1 MKIKTLLIVGLLF
14 SVANIFAQIPTGY
27 YDGTA
32 GLSGSALKT
41 KLSSIISSGHQTKS
55 YDALDDEYP
64 NSDKDSYYE
73 KDGTVLDIYSEN
85 PTETDPYVYQFGV
98 KKCGNYKIEG
108 DCYNKEHIF
117 PQGYFNKASPMVSD
131 IHHIVPTDG
140 KVNGMRSNFP
150 FGNVGS
156 SVSYTSKNGSKLG
169 TSNSVNYSGKVF
181 EPINEFKGDVARMIF
196 YFATRYEAKLKDFD
210 ANDILTNTSFPGI
223 QSWELEVLKQWHTQ
237 DPVSQREIDRNNAA
251 YTYQGNRNP
260 YIDHP
265 VYVSAVWGGST
276 PVTDTESPS
285 TPTNLTVTNT
295 TASSISLTWNAS
307 TDNVGVS
314 AYEIYLDGVFQIA
327 VSGTTGTING
337 LAPSTTYNFYIIARD
352 AAGNLSSAS
361 NTASGTT
368 LAGSGGTPISCG
380 TENFEN
386 IPTNTSGGDQNYLAR
401 TWTSNGITW
410 NASAA
415 RTDQTINNKAIT
427 VENGALSSSTIS
439 GGISSLTVKTQMKF
453 TGNPGKFNL
462 YINGDMVGQIPYSS
476 TVTTTTIPN
485 INIAGNITIN
495 ITDNSAVGTGTR
507 GRVAFDDLSWTCYSP
522 LSTNEVEKVRWN
534 IYPNPVKNNILF
546 VNGKDIQKIKR
557 IEIYNISGALVQVV
571 ENPFS
576 KGNNI
581 QLRNLNKGV
590 YILKAENTT
599 QKFIVE

>member
-251 YTYQGNRNP
+251 YTYQRNRNP
-260 YIDHP
+260 FIDHP
-265 VYVSAVWGGST
+265 EYVDLIWGTTT
-276 PVTDTESPS
+276 PDTEAPS
-285 TPTNLTVTNT
+285 TPTNLIVTGST
-295 TASSISLTWNAS
+295 SSTISLSWTAS
-307 TDNVGVS
+307 TDNIMV
-314 AYEIYLDGVFQIA
+314 ATYDIYLDGTLKTSSSSNSITV
-327 VSGTTGTING
+327 TGLN
-337 LAPSTTYNFYIIARD
+337 PSTTYSFYVKAKD
-352 AAGNLSSAS
+352 AAGNTSSQS
-361 NTASGTT
+361 NTTTGTT
-368 LAGSGGTPISCG
+368 TENTGGNDGGSTTSCG
-380 TENFEN
+380 TEDFEGVSGAV
-386 IPTNTSGGDQNYLAR
+386 NTYKTV
-401 TWTSNGITW
+401 TWTNNGITW
-410 NASAA
+410 TATDS
-415 RTDQTINNKAIT
+415 RSDQTINNKAIT
-427 VENGALSSSTIS
+427 VRNGTLSSSTIS
-439 GGISSLTVKTQMKF
+439 GGISSLTIKTQLKF
-453 TGNPGKFNL
+453 SGTSGSFKLF
-462 YINGDMVGQIPYSS
+462 INGVEKGTIPYNN
-476 TVTTTTIPN
+476 TITNTTISN
-485 INIAGNITIN
+485 INISGNITISIQSN
-495 ITDNSAVGTGTR
+495 STTDN
-507 GRVAFDDLSWTCYSP
+507 RVAFDDLSWNCYNGLGTDETTVNKFS
-522 LSTNEVEKVRWN
+522 
-534 IYPNPVKNNILF
+534 IYPNPVKNNTLY
-546 VNGKDIQKIKR
+546 VTGKNIEKIKR
-557 IEIYNISGALVQVV
+557 VEIYNVNGILVQVIEKPFNNKNYITLKNPTKGMYLLKFDNNSFKFLV
-571 ENPFS
+571 E
-576 KGNNI
+576 
-581 QLRNLNKGV
+581 
-590 YILKAENTT
+590 
-599 QKFIVE
+599 

>member
-251 YTYQGNRNP
+251 YTYQRNRNP
-260 YIDHP
+260 FIDHP
-265 VYVSAVWGGST
+265 EYVDLIWGTTT
-276 PVTDTESPS
+276 PDTEAPS
-285 TPTNLTVTNT
+285 TPTNLIVTGST
-295 TASSISLTWNAS
+295 SSTISLSWTAS
-307 TDNVGVS
+307 TDNIMV
-314 AYEIYLDGVFQIA
+314 ATYDIYLDGTLKTSSSSNSITV
-327 VSGTTGTING
+327 TGLN
-337 LAPSTTYNFYIIARD
+337 PSTTYSFYVKAKD
-352 AAGNLSSAS
+352 AAGNTSSQS
-361 NTASGTT
+361 NTTTGTT
-368 LAGSGGTPISCG
+368 TENTGGNDGGSTTSCG
-380 TENFEN
+380 TEDFEEASGAV
-386 IPTNTSGGDQNYLAR
+386 NTYKTV
-401 TWTSNGITW
+401 TWSNNGITW
-410 NASAA
+410 TATDS
-415 RTDQTINNKAIT
+415 RSDQTINNKAIT
-427 VENGALSSSTIS
+427 VRNGTLSSSTIS
-439 GGISSLTVKTQMKF
+439 GGISSLTIKTQLKF
-453 TGNPGKFNL
+453 SGTNGSFKLF
-462 YINGDMVGQIPYSS
+462 INGIEKGTIPYSD
-476 TVTTTTIPN
+476 TVTTTTISN
-485 INIAGNITIN
+485 INVSGNVTISIQN
-495 ITDNSAVGTGTR
+495 NSTTSN
-507 GRVAFDDLSWTCYSP
+507 RVAFDDLSWTCYNGLGTDETTVNKFS
-522 LSTNEVEKVRWN
+522 
-534 IYPNPVKNNILF
+534 IYPNPVKNNTLY
-546 VNGKDIQKIKR
+546 VTGKNIEKIKR
-557 IEIYNISGALVQVV
+557 VEIYNVNGILVQVIEKPFNNKNYITLKNPTKGMYLLKFDNNSFKFLV
-571 ENPFS
+571 E
-576 KGNNI
+576 
-581 QLRNLNKGV
+581 
-590 YILKAENTT
+590 
-599 QKFIVE
+599 

>member
-260 YIDHP
+260 FIDHP
-265 VYVSAVWGGST
+265 EYVALIWGTTT
-276 PVTDTESPS
+276 PDTEAPS
-285 TPTNLTVTNT
+285 TPTNLIVTGST
-295 TASSISLTWNAS
+295 SSTISLSWTAS
-307 TDNVGVS
+307 TDNIMV
-314 AYEIYLDGVFQIA
+314 ATYDIYLDGTLKTSSSSNSITV
-327 VSGTTGTING
+327 TGLN
-337 LAPSTTYNFYIIARD
+337 PSTTYSFYVKAKD
-352 AAGNLSSAS
+352 AAGNTSSQS
-361 NTASGTT
+361 NTTTGTT
-368 LAGSGGTPISCG
+368 TENTGGNDGGSTTSCG
-380 TENFEN
+380 TEDFEGVSGAV
-386 IPTNTSGGDQNYLAR
+386 NTYKTV
-401 TWTSNGITW
+401 TWTNNGITW
-410 NASAA
+410 TATDS
-415 RTDQTINNKAIT
+415 RSDQTINNKAIT
-427 VENGALSSSTIS
+427 VRNGTLSSSSIS
-439 GGISSLTVKTQMKF
+439 GGISSLTIKTQLKF
-453 TGNPGKFNL
+453 SGTNGSFKLF
-462 YINGDMVGQIPYSS
+462 INGVEKGTIPYSD
-476 TVTTTTIPN
+476 TVTTTSISN
-485 INIAGNITIN
+485 INVSGNVTISIQN
-495 ITDNSAVGTGTR
+495 NSTTSN
-507 GRVAFDDLSWTCYSP
+507 RVAFDDLSWTCYNGLGTDETTVNKFS
-522 LSTNEVEKVRWN
+522 
-534 IYPNPVKNNILF
+534 IYPNPVKNNTLY
-546 VNGKDIQKIKR
+546 VTGKNIEKIKR
-557 IEIYNISGALVQVV
+557 VEIYNVNGILVQVA
-571 ENPFS
+571 EKPF
-576 KGNNI
+576 
-581 QLRNLNKGV
+581 LNKNYLV
-590 YILKAENTT
+590 LKNLPKGIYFAKFDDNA
-599 QKFIVE
+599 QKFLVE

>member
-27 YDGTA
+27 YDGTV
-32 GLSGSALKT
+32 GLTGAALKT

-251 YTYQGNRNP
+251 YTYQRNRNP
-260 YIDHP
+260 FIDHP
-265 VYVSAVWGGST
+265 EYVDLIWGTTT
-276 PVTDTESPS
+276 PDTEAPS
-285 TPTNLTVTNT
+285 TPTNLIVTGST
-295 TASSISLTWNAS
+295 SSTISLSWTAS
-307 TDNVGVS
+307 TDNIMV
-314 AYEIYLDGVFQIA
+314 ATYDIYLDGTLKTSSSSNSITV
-327 VSGTTGTING
+327 TGLN
-337 LAPSTTYNFYIIARD
+337 PSTTYSFYVKAKD
-352 AAGNLSSAS
+352 AAGNTSSQS
-361 NTASGTT
+361 NTTTGTT
-368 LAGSGGTPISCG
+368 TENTGGNDGGSTTSCG
-380 TENFEN
+380 TEDFEGVSGAV
-386 IPTNTSGGDQNYLAR
+386 NTYKTV
-401 TWTSNGITW
+401 TWNNNGITW
-410 NASAA
+410 TATDS
-415 RTDQTINNKAIT
+415 RSDQTINNKAIT
-427 VENGALSSSTIS
+427 VRNGTLSSSTIS
-439 GGISSLTVKTQMKF
+439 GGISSLTIKTQLKF
-453 TGNPGKFNL
+453 SGTNGSFKLF
-462 YINGDMVGQIPYSS
+462 INGVEKGTIPYSD
-476 TVTTTTIPN
+476 TVTTTTISN
-485 INIAGNITIN
+485 INVSGNVTISIQN
-495 ITDNSAVGTGTR
+495 NSTTSN
-507 GRVAFDDLSWTCYSP
+507 RVAFDDLSWTCYNGLGTDETTVNKFS
-522 LSTNEVEKVRWN
+522 
-534 IYPNPVKNNILF
+534 IYPNPVKNNTLY
-546 VNGKDIQKIKR
+546 VTGKNIEKIKR
-557 IEIYNISGALVQVV
+557 VEIYNVNGILVQVIEKPFNNKNYITLKNPTKGMYLLKFDNNSFKFLV
-571 ENPFS
+571 E
-576 KGNNI
+576 
-581 QLRNLNKGV
+581 
-590 YILKAENTT
+590 
-599 QKFIVE
+599 

>member
-251 YTYQGNRNP
+251 YTYQRNRNP
-260 YIDHP
+260 FIDHP
-265 VYVSAVWGGST
+265 EYVDLIWGTTT
-276 PVTDTESPS
+276 PDTEAPS
-285 TPTNLTVTNT
+285 TPTNLIVTGST
-295 TASSISLTWNAS
+295 SSTISLSWTAS
-307 TDNVGVS
+307 TDNIMV
-314 AYEIYLDGVFQIA
+314 ATYDIYLDGTLKTSSSSNSITV
-327 VSGTTGTING
+327 TGLN
-337 LAPSTTYNFYIIARD
+337 PSTTYSFYVKAKD
-352 AAGNLSSAS
+352 AAGNTSSQS
-361 NTASGTT
+361 NTTTGTT
-368 LAGSGGTPISCG
+368 TENTGGNDGGSTTSCG
-380 TENFEN
+380 TEDFEGVSGAV
-386 IPTNTSGGDQNYLAR
+386 NTYKTV
-401 TWTSNGITW
+401 TWNNNGITW
-410 NASAA
+410 TATDS
-415 RTDQTINNKAIT
+415 RSDQTINNKAIT
-427 VENGALSSSTIS
+427 VRNGTLSSSTIS
-439 GGISSLTVKTQMKF
+439 GGISSLTIKTQLKF
-453 TGNPGKFNL
+453 SGTNGSFKLF
-462 YINGDMVGQIPYSS
+462 INGVEKGTIPYSD
-476 TVTTTTIPN
+476 TVTTTTISN
-485 INIAGNITIN
+485 INVSGNVTISIQN
-495 ITDNSAVGTGTR
+495 NSTTSN
-507 GRVAFDDLSWTCYSP
+507 RVAFDDLSWTCYNGLGTDETTVNKFS
-522 LSTNEVEKVRWN
+522 
-534 IYPNPVKNNILF
+534 IYPNPVKNNTLY
-546 VNGKDIQKIKR
+546 VTGKNIEKIKR
-557 IEIYNISGALVQVV
+557 VEIYNVNGILVQVA
-571 ENPFS
+571 EKPF
-576 KGNNI
+576 
-581 QLRNLNKGV
+581 LNKNYLV
-590 YILKAENTT
+590 LKNLPKGIYFAKFDDNS
-599 QKFIVE
+599 QKFLVE

>member
-1 MKIKTLLIVGLLF
+1 MKKLLLF
-14 SVANIFAQIPTGY
+14 GLVIFSSYILAQIPTGY
-27 YDGTA
+27 YDGAA
-32 GLSGSALKT
+32 GLTGAALKT
-41 KLSSIISSGHQTKS
+41 KLSEIITNGHNAKS
-55 YDALDDEYP
+55 YDNLFTGYPSTDTDKYYENDGSVLDMYTEKP
-64 NSDKDSYYE
+64 SSADSY
-73 KDGTVLDIYSEN
+73 N
-85 PTETDPYVYQFGV
+85 FQHGV
-98 KKCGNYKIEG
+98 KKCGNYSSEG
-108 DCYNKEHIF
+108 DCYNREHII
-117 PQGYFNKASPMVSD
+117 PQSFFSEQLPMRGD
-131 IHHIVPTDG
+131 IHFVTPTDG
-140 KVNGMRSNFP
+140 KVNGMRSNYP
-150 FGNVGS
+150 FGVITSPTYKS
-156 SVSYTSKNGSKLG
+156 SNDSKLG
-169 TSNSVNYSGKVF
+169 PNSTTGYSGTVF
-181 EPINEFKGDVARMIF
+181 EPINEFKGDIARMVL
-196 YFATRYEAKLKDFD
+196 YFITRYESKLSGFSTGNMLGGS
-210 ANDILTNTSFPGI
+210 AFPGL
-223 QSWELEVLKQWHTQ
+223 QSWELQVLLAWNNA

-265 VYVSAVWGGST
+265 EYVSAVWGGST
-276 PVTDTESPS
+276 PITDTEAPT
-285 TPTNLTVTNT
+285 TPTNLTVTNA
-295 TASSISLTWNAS
+295 TASSISLSWNAS
-307 TDNVGVS
+307 TDNIGVS

-439 GGISSLTVKTQMKF
+439 GGISSLTVTTQMKF

-599 QKFIVE
+599 QKFILE

>member
-251 YTYQGNRNP
+251 YTYQRNRNP
-260 YIDHP
+260 FIDHP
-265 VYVSAVWGGST
+265 EYVALIWGTTT
-276 PVTDTESPS
+276 PDTEAPS
-285 TPTNLTVTNT
+285 TPTNLIVTGST
-295 TASSISLTWNAS
+295 SSTISLSWTAS
-307 TDNVGVS
+307 TDNIMV
-314 AYEIYLDGVFQIA
+314 ATYDIYLDGTLKTSSSSNSITV
-327 VSGTTGTING
+327 TGLN
-337 LAPSTTYNFYIIARD
+337 PSTTYSFYVKAKD
-352 AAGNLSSAS
+352 AAGNTSSQS
-361 NTASGTT
+361 NTTTGTT
-368 LAGSGGTPISCG
+368 TENTGGNDGGSTTSCG
-380 TENFEN
+380 TEDFEGVSGAV
-386 IPTNTSGGDQNYLAR
+386 NTYKTV
-401 TWTSNGITW
+401 TWTNNGITW
-410 NASAA
+410 TATDS
-415 RTDQTINNKAIT
+415 RSDQTINNKAIT
-427 VENGALSSSTIS
+427 VRNGTLSSSTIS
-439 GGISSLTVKTQMKF
+439 GGISSLTIKTQLKF
-453 TGNPGKFNL
+453 SGTNGSFKLF
-462 YINGDMVGQIPYSS
+462 INGVEKGTIPYSD
-476 TVTTTTIPN
+476 TVTTTTISN
-485 INIAGNITIN
+485 INVSGNVTISIQN
-495 ITDNSAVGTGTR
+495 NSTTSN
-507 GRVAFDDLSWTCYSP
+507 RVAFDDLSWTCYNGLGTDETTVNKFS
-522 LSTNEVEKVRWN
+522 
-534 IYPNPVKNNILF
+534 IYPNPVKNNTLY
-546 VNGKDIQKIKR
+546 VTGKNIEKIKR
-557 IEIYNISGALVQVV
+557 VEIYNVNGILVQVIEKPFNNKNYITLKNPTKGMYLLKFDNNSFKFLV
-571 ENPFS
+571 E
-576 KGNNI
+576 
-581 QLRNLNKGV
+581 
-590 YILKAENTT
+590 
-599 QKFIVE
+599 

>member
-251 YTYQGNRNP
+251 YTYQRNRNP
-260 YIDHP
+260 FIDHP
-265 VYVSAVWGGST
+265 EYVDLIWGTTT
-276 PVTDTESPS
+276 PDTEAPS
-285 TPTNLTVTNT
+285 TPTNLIVTGST
-295 TASSISLTWNAS
+295 SSTISLSWTAS
-307 TDNVGVS
+307 TDNIMV
-314 AYEIYLDGVFQIA
+314 ATYDIYLDGTLKTSSSSNSITV
-327 VSGTTGTING
+327 TGLN
-337 LAPSTTYNFYIIARD
+337 PSTTYSFYVKAKD
-352 AAGNLSSAS
+352 AAGNTSSQS
-361 NTASGTT
+361 NTTTGTT
-368 LAGSGGTPISCG
+368 TENTGGNDGGSTTSCG
-380 TENFEN
+380 TEDFEGVSGAV
-386 IPTNTSGGDQNYLAR
+386 NTYKTV
-401 TWTSNGITW
+401 TWTNNGITW
-410 NASAA
+410 TATDS
-415 RTDQTINNKAIT
+415 RSDQTINNKAIT
-427 VENGALSSSTIS
+427 VRNGTLSSSTIS
-439 GGISSLTVKTQMKF
+439 GGISSLTIKTQLKF
-453 TGNPGKFNL
+453 SGTNGSFKLF
-462 YINGDMVGQIPYSS
+462 INGVEKGTIPYNN
-476 TVTTTTIPN
+476 TITNTTISN
-485 INIAGNITIN
+485 INISGNITISIQSN
-495 ITDNSAVGTGTR
+495 NTTDN
-507 GRVAFDDLSWTCYSP
+507 RVAFDDLSWNCYNGLGTDETTVNKFS
-522 LSTNEVEKVRWN
+522 
-534 IYPNPVKNNILF
+534 IYPNPVKNNTLY
-546 VNGKDIQKIKR
+546 VTGKNIEKIKR
-557 IEIYNISGALVQVV
+557 VEIYNVNGILVQVA
-571 ENPFS
+571 EKPF
-576 KGNNI
+576 
-581 QLRNLNKGV
+581 LNKNYLV
-590 YILKAENTT
+590 LKNLPKGIYFAKFDDNS
-599 QKFIVE
+599 QKFLVE

>member
-27 YDGTA
+27 YDGTV
-32 GLSGSALKT
+32 GLTGAALKT

-251 YTYQGNRNP
+251 YTYQRNRNP
-260 YIDHP
+260 FIDHP
-265 VYVSAVWGGST
+265 EYVDLIWGTTT
-276 PVTDTESPS
+276 PDTEAPS
-285 TPTNLTVTNT
+285 TPTNLIVTGST
-295 TASSISLTWNAS
+295 SSTISLSWTAS
-307 TDNVGVS
+307 TDNIMV
-314 AYEIYLDGVFQIA
+314 ATYDIYLDGTLKTSSSSNSITV
-327 VSGTTGTING
+327 TGLN
-337 LAPSTTYNFYIIARD
+337 PSTTYSFYVKAKD
-352 AAGNLSSAS
+352 AAGNTSSQS
-361 NTASGTT
+361 NTTTGTT
-368 LAGSGGTPISCG
+368 TENTGGNDGGSTTSCG
-380 TENFEN
+380 TEDFEGVSGAV
-386 IPTNTSGGDQNYLAR
+386 NTYKTV
-401 TWTSNGITW
+401 TWTNNGITW
-410 NASAA
+410 TATDS
-415 RTDQTINNKAIT
+415 RSDQTINNKAIT
-427 VENGALSSSTIS
+427 VRNGTLSSSTIS
-439 GGISSLTVKTQMKF
+439 GGISSLTIKTQLKF
-453 TGNPGKFNL
+453 SGTNGSFKLF
-462 YINGDMVGQIPYSS
+462 INGVEKGTIPYSD
-476 TVTTTTIPN
+476 TVTTTTISN
-485 INIAGNITIN
+485 INVSGNVTISIQSN
-495 ITDNSAVGTGTR
+495 STTDN
-507 GRVAFDDLSWTCYSP
+507 RVAFDDLSWNCYNGLGTDETTVNKFS
-522 LSTNEVEKVRWN
+522 
-534 IYPNPVKNNILF
+534 IYPNPVKNNTLY
-546 VNGKDIQKIKR
+546 VTGKNIEKIKR
-557 IEIYNISGALVQVV
+557 LEIYNMNGILVQVIEKPFNNKNYITFKNPTKGMYLLKFDNNSFKFVV
-571 ENPFS
+571 E
-576 KGNNI
+576 
-581 QLRNLNKGV
+581 
-590 YILKAENTT
+590 
-599 QKFIVE
+599 

>member
-251 YTYQGNRNP
+251 YTYQRNRNP
-260 YIDHP
+260 FIDHP
-265 VYVSAVWGGST
+265 EYVDLIWGTTT
-276 PVTDTESPS
+276 PDTEAPS
-285 TPTNLTVTNT
+285 TPTNLIVTGST
-295 TASSISLTWNAS
+295 SSTISLSWTAS
-307 TDNVGVS
+307 TDNIMV
-314 AYEIYLDGVFQIA
+314 ATYDIYLDGTLKTSSSSNSITV
-327 VSGTTGTING
+327 TGLN
-337 LAPSTTYNFYIIARD
+337 PSTTYSFYVKAKD
-352 AAGNLSSAS
+352 AAGNTSSQS
-361 NTASGTT
+361 NTTTGTT
-368 LAGSGGTPISCG
+368 TENTGGNDGGSTTSCG
-380 TENFEN
+380 TEDFEEASGAV
-386 IPTNTSGGDQNYLAR
+386 NTYKTV
-401 TWTSNGITW
+401 TWSNNGITW
-410 NASAA
+410 TATDS
-415 RTDQTINNKAIT
+415 RSDQTINNKAIT
-427 VENGALSSSTIS
+427 VRNGTLSSSTIS
-439 GGISSLTVKTQMKF
+439 GGISSLTIKTQLKF
-453 TGNPGKFNL
+453 SGTNGSFKLF
-462 YINGDMVGQIPYSS
+462 INGVEKGTIPYSD
-476 TVTTTTIPN
+476 TVTTTTISN
-485 INIAGNITIN
+485 INVSGNVTISIQN
-495 ITDNSAVGTGTR
+495 NSTTSN
-507 GRVAFDDLSWTCYSP
+507 RVAFDDLSWTCYNGLGTDETTVNKFS
-522 LSTNEVEKVRWN
+522 
-534 IYPNPVKNNILF
+534 IYPNPVKNNTLY
-546 VNGKDIQKIKR
+546 VTGKNIEKIKR
-557 IEIYNISGALVQVV
+557 LEIYNMNGILVQVIEKPFNNKNYITLKNPTKGMYLLKFDNNSFKFLV
-571 ENPFS
+571 E
-576 KGNNI
+576 
-581 QLRNLNKGV
+581 
-590 YILKAENTT
+590 
-599 QKFIVE
+599 

>member
-1 MKIKTLLIVGLLF
+1 MKIKTFLIVGLLF

-223 QSWELEVLKQWHTQ
+223 QSWELEVLKQWHTN

-260 YIDHP
+260 FIDQP
-265 VYVSAVWGGST
+265 EYVALIWGTTT
-276 PVTDTESPS
+276 PDTEAPS
-285 TPTNLTVTNT
+285 TPTNLIVTGST
-295 TASSISLTWNAS
+295 SSTISLSWTAS
-307 TDNVGVS
+307 TDNIMV
-314 AYEIYLDGVFQIA
+314 ATYDIYLDGTLKTSSSSNSITV
-327 VSGTTGTING
+327 TGLN
-337 LAPSTTYNFYIIARD
+337 PSTTYSFYVKAKD
-352 AAGNLSSAS
+352 AAGNTSSQS
-361 NTASGTT
+361 NTTTGTT
-368 LAGSGGTPISCG
+368 TENTGGNDGGSTTSCG
-380 TENFEN
+380 TEDFEGVSGAV
-386 IPTNTSGGDQNYLAR
+386 NTYKTV
-401 TWTSNGITW
+401 TWTNNGITW
-410 NASAA
+410 TAVDS
-415 RTDQTINNKAIT
+415 RTDQTINGKAIT
-427 VENGALSSSTIS
+427 IEDGSLSSSTIS
-439 GGISSLTVKTQMKF
+439 GGISSLTVTTQMKF
-453 TGNPGKFNL
+453 TGNPGTFNL
-462 YINGDMVGQIPYSS
+462 YINGDMIGTIPYSS

-485 INIAGNITIN
+485 INIAGNTTIS
-495 ITDNSAVGTGTR
+495 ITDNSATGSGSR
-507 GRVAFDDLSWTCYSP
+507 GRVAFDDLSWTCY
-522 LSTNEVEKVRWN
+522 TNLATAENNIQAFN
-534 IYPNPVKNNILF
+534 IYPNPVKNNTLY
-546 VNGKDIQKIKR
+546 VTGKNIEKIKR
-557 IEIYNISGALVQVV
+557 VEIYNVNGILVQVIEKPFNNKNYITLKNPTKGMYLLKFDNNSFKFLV
-571 ENPFS
+571 E
-576 KGNNI
+576 
-581 QLRNLNKGV
+581 
-590 YILKAENTT
+590 
-599 QKFIVE
+599 

>member
-251 YTYQGNRNP
+251 YKYQGNRNP
-260 YIDHP
+260 FIDHP
-265 VYVSAVWGGST
+265 EYVALIWGTTT
-276 PVTDTESPS
+276 PDTEAPS
-285 TPTNLTVTNT
+285 TPTNLIVTGST
-295 TASSISLTWNAS
+295 SSTISLSWTAS
-307 TDNVGVS
+307 TDNIMV
-314 AYEIYLDGVFQIA
+314 ATYDIYLDGTLKTSSSSNSITV
-327 VSGTTGTING
+327 TGLN
-337 LAPSTTYNFYIIARD
+337 PSTTYSFYVKAKD
-352 AAGNLSSAS
+352 AAGNTSSQS
-361 NTASGTT
+361 NTTTGTT
-368 LAGSGGTPISCG
+368 TENTGGNDGGSTTSCG
-380 TENFEN
+380 TEDFEGVSGAV
-386 IPTNTSGGDQNYLAR
+386 NTYKTV
-401 TWTSNGITW
+401 TWTNNGITW
-410 NASAA
+410 TATDS
-415 RTDQTINNKAIT
+415 RSDQTINNKAIT
-427 VENGALSSSTIS
+427 VRNGTLSSSTIS
-439 GGISSLTVKTQMKF
+439 GGISSLTIKTQLKF
-453 TGNPGKFNL
+453 SGTNGSFKLF
-462 YINGDMVGQIPYSS
+462 INGIEKGTIPYSD
-476 TVTTTTIPN
+476 TVTTTTISN
-485 INIAGNITIN
+485 INVSGNVTISIQN
-495 ITDNSAVGTGTR
+495 NSTTSN
-507 GRVAFDDLSWTCYSP
+507 RVAFDDLSWTCYNGLGTDETTVNKFS
-522 LSTNEVEKVRWN
+522 
-534 IYPNPVKNNILF
+534 IYPNPVKNNTLY
-546 VNGKDIQKIKR
+546 VTGKNIEKIKR
-557 IEIYNISGALVQVV
+557 LEI
-571 ENPFS
+571 
-576 KGNNI
+576 
-581 QLRNLNKGV
+581 
-590 YILKAENTT
+590 
-599 QKFIVE
+599 

>member
-260 YIDHP
+260 FIDHP
-265 VYVSAVWGGST
+265 EYVDLIWGTTT
-276 PVTDTESPS
+276 PDTEAPS
-285 TPTNLTVTNT
+285 TPTNLTVTGST
-295 TASSISLTWNAS
+295 SSSISLSWTAS
-307 TDNVGVS
+307 TDNIIVAAYDIYVDGTLKTSSTSNS
-314 AYEIYLDGVFQIA
+314 ATV
-327 VSGTTGTING
+327 TGLN
-337 LAPSTTYNFYIIARD
+337 PSTTYTFYIKAKD
-352 AAGNLSSAS
+352 AAGNTSSQS
-361 NTASGTT
+361 NTVTGTT
-368 LAGSGGTPISCG
+368 TENTGGNDGGSTTSCG
-380 TENFEN
+380 TEDFEGVSGAV
-386 IPTNTSGGDQNYLAR
+386 NTYKTV
-401 TWTSNGITW
+401 TWTNNGITW
-410 NASAA
+410 TATDS
-415 RTDQTINNKAIT
+415 RSDQTINNKAIT
-427 VENGALSSSTIS
+427 VRNGKLSSSPIS
-439 GGISSLTVKTQMKF
+439 GGISSLTIKTQLKF
-453 TGNPGKFNL
+453 SGTNGSFKLF
-462 YINGDMVGQIPYSS
+462 INGVEKGTIPYSD
-476 TVTTTTIPN
+476 TVTTTTISN
-485 INIAGNITIN
+485 INVSGNVTISIQSN
-495 ITDNSAVGTGTR
+495 STTDN
-507 GRVAFDDLSWTCYSP
+507 RVAFDDLSWNCYNGLGTDETTVNKFS
-522 LSTNEVEKVRWN
+522 
-534 IYPNPVKNNILF
+534 IYPNPVKNNTLY
-546 VNGKDIQKIKR
+546 VTGKNIEKIKR
-557 IEIYNISGALVQVV
+557 LEIYNMNGILVQVIEKPFNNKNYITLKNPTKGMYLLKFDNNSFKFLV
-571 ENPFS
+571 E
-576 KGNNI
+576 
-581 QLRNLNKGV
+581 
-590 YILKAENTT
+590 
-599 QKFIVE
+599 

>member
-251 YTYQGNRNP
+251 YTYQRNRNP
-260 YIDHP
+260 FIDHP
-265 VYVSAVWGGST
+265 EYVDLIWGTTT
-276 PVTDTESPS
+276 PDTEAPS
-285 TPTNLTVTNT
+285 TPTNLIVTGST
-295 TASSISLTWNAS
+295 SSTISLSWTAS
-307 TDNVGVS
+307 TDNIMV
-314 AYEIYLDGVFQIA
+314 ATYDIYLDGTLKTSSSSNSITV
-327 VSGTTGTING
+327 TGLN
-337 LAPSTTYNFYIIARD
+337 PSTTYSFYVKAKD
-352 AAGNLSSAS
+352 AAGNTSNQS
-361 NTASGTT
+361 NTTTGTT
-368 LAGSGGTPISCG
+368 TENTGGGGSTGTTCG
-380 TENFEN
+380 TETFET
-386 IPTNTSGGDQNYLAR
+386 IPASSSSYSTR
-401 TWTSNGITW
+401 TWTSNSITW
-410 NASAA
+410 TATDA
-415 RTDQTINNKAIT
+415 RTDQNLNNRAILIQ
-427 VENGALSSSTIS
+427 NGSLTSSTIS
-439 GGISSLTVKTQMKF
+439 GGIGSLTVSTKQYYS
-453 TGNPGKFNL
+453 GSAGSFNL
-462 YINGDMVGQIPYSS
+462 LINGTVVGTIPYTSS
-476 TVTTTTIPN
+476 TTSSGGTITTTTISN
-485 INIAGNITIN
+485 INLTGNNVIKLTN
-495 ITDNSAVGTGTR
+495 NSTST
-507 GRVAFDDLSWTCYSP
+507 RVAIDDLSWTCYSG
-522 LSTNEVEKVRWN
+522 LSTTENNKVSLN
-534 IYPNPVKNNILF
+534 IYPNPVKNNTLF
-546 VNGKDIQKIKR
+546 VNGKNIEKIKR
-557 IEIYNISGALVQVV
+557 VEIYNVNGILVQVIEKPFNNKNYITLKNPTKGMYLLKFDNNSFKFLV
-571 ENPFS
+571 E
-576 KGNNI
+576 
-581 QLRNLNKGV
+581 
-590 YILKAENTT
+590 
-599 QKFIVE
+599 

>member
-260 YIDHP
+260 FIDHQE
-265 VYVSAVWGGST
+265 YVAQIWGTTT
-276 PVTDTESPS
+276 PDTENPS
-285 TPTNLTVTNT
+285 TPTNLIVTGST
-295 TASSISLTWNAS
+295 SSTISLSWTAS
-307 TDNVGVS
+307 TDNIMV
-314 AYEIYLDGVFQIA
+314 ATYDIYLDGTLKTSSATNSATV
-327 VSGTTGTING
+327 TGLN
-337 LAPSTTYNFYIIARD
+337 PSTTYTFYIKAKD
-352 AAGNLSSAS
+352 AAGNISSQS
-361 NTASGTT
+361 NTVTGTT
-368 LAGSGGTPISCG
+368 TENTGGGGNNNNTTCG
-380 TENFEN
+380 TENFEG
-386 IPTNTSGGDQNYLAR
+386 ISGTPNTYETIN
-401 TWTSNGITW
+401 WTSTGITW
-410 NASAA
+410 TATDS
-415 RTDQTINNKAIT
+415 RSDQTINNKAIT
-427 VENGALSSSTIS
+427 VRNGKLSSSPIS
-439 GGISSLTVKTQMKF
+439 GGIGNLTVTTQLKF
-453 TGNPGKFNL
+453 SGTNGSFKLF
-462 YINGDMVGQIPYSS
+462 INGVEKGTIPYSD
-476 TVTTTTIPN
+476 TVTTTTISN
-485 INIAGNITIN
+485 INVSGNVTISIQN
-495 ITDNSAVGTGTR
+495 NSTTSN
-507 GRVAFDDLSWTCYSP
+507 RVAFDDLSWTCYNGLGTDETTVNKFS
-522 LSTNEVEKVRWN
+522 
-534 IYPNPVKNNILF
+534 IYPNPVKNNTLF
-546 VNGKDIQKIKR
+546 VNGKNIEKINR
-557 IEIYNISGALVQVV
+557 LEIYNMNGILVQVI
-571 ENPFS
+571 EKPF
-576 KGNNI
+576 NNK
-581 QLRNLNKGV
+581 N
-590 YILKAENTT
+590 YITLKNTT
-599 QKFIVE
+599 KGMYLLKFDNNSFKFLVE

>member
-251 YTYQGNRNP
+251 YTYQRNRNP
-260 YIDHP
+260 FIDHP
-265 VYVSAVWGGST
+265 EYVDLIWGTTT
-276 PVTDTESPS
+276 PDTEAPS
-285 TPTNLTVTNT
+285 TPTNLIVTGST
-295 TASSISLTWNAS
+295 SSTISLSWTAS
-307 TDNVGVS
+307 TDNIGVS
-314 AYEIYLDGVFQIA
+314 GYDIYMN
-327 VSGTTGTING
+327 GTIKTTVTGNSATISG
-337 LAPSTTYNFYIIARD
+337 LTPSTTYNFYVIAKD
-352 AAGNLSSAS
+352 SSGNTSSAS
-361 NTASGTT
+361 NSVSGTT
-368 LAGSGGTPISCG
+368 IAGSGGEVTPTTCG

-386 IPTNTSGGDQNYLAR
+386 IPASSSSYSTR
-401 TWTSNGITW
+401 TWTSNSITW
-410 NASAA
+410 TATDA
-415 RTDQTINNKAIT
+415 RTDQNLNNRAILIQ
-427 VENGALSSSTIS
+427 NGSLTSSTIS
-439 GGISSLTVKTQMKF
+439 GGMGSLTVSTKQYYS
-453 TGNPGKFNL
+453 GSAGSFNL
-462 YINGDMVGQIPYSS
+462 LINGTVVGTIPYTSS
-476 TVTTTTIPN
+476 TTSSGGTITTTTISN
-485 INIAGNITIN
+485 INLTGNNVIKLTN
-495 ITDNSAVGTGTR
+495 NSTST
-507 GRVAFDDLSWTCYSP
+507 RVAIDDLSWTCYSG
-522 LSTNEVEKVRWN
+522 LSTTENNKVSLN
-534 IYPNPVKNNILF
+534 IYPNPVKNNTLY
-546 VNGKDIQKIKR
+546 VTGKNIEKIKR
-557 IEIYNISGALVQVV
+557 VEIYNVNGILVQVI
-571 ENPFS
+571 EKPFS
-576 KGNNI
+576 
-581 QLRNLNKGV
+581 NKNF
-590 YILKAENTT
+590 ISLKNTT
-599 QKFIVE
+599 KGMYLLKFDNNSYKFLVE

>member
-27 YDGTA
+27 YDGTV
-32 GLSGSALKT
+32 GLTGAALKT

-251 YTYQGNRNP
+251 YTYQRNRNP
-260 YIDHP
+260 FIDHP
-265 VYVSAVWGGST
+265 EYVDLIWGTTT
-276 PVTDTESPS
+276 PDTEAPS
-285 TPTNLTVTNT
+285 TPTNLIVTGST
-295 TASSISLTWNAS
+295 SSTISLSWTAS
-307 TDNVGVS
+307 TDNIMV
-314 AYEIYLDGVFQIA
+314 ATYDIYLDGTLKTSSATNSATV
-327 VSGTTGTING
+327 TGLN
-337 LAPSTTYNFYIIARD
+337 PSTTYTFYIKAKD
-352 AAGNLSSAS
+352 AAGNISSQS
-361 NTASGTT
+361 NTVTGTT
-368 LAGSGGTPISCG
+368 TENTGGNDGGSTTSCG
-380 TENFEN
+380 TEDFEEASGAV
-386 IPTNTSGGDQNYLAR
+386 NTYKTV
-401 TWTSNGITW
+401 TWTNNGITW
-410 NASAA
+410 TATDS
-415 RTDQTINNKAIT
+415 RSDQTINNKAIT
-427 VENGALSSSTIS
+427 VRNGTLSSSTIS
-439 GGISSLTVKTQMKF
+439 GGISSLTIKTQLKF
-453 TGNPGKFNL
+453 SGTNGSFKLF
-462 YINGDMVGQIPYSS
+462 INGVEKGTIPYSD
-476 TVTTTTIPN
+476 TVTTTTISN
-485 INIAGNITIN
+485 INVSGNVTISIQN
-495 ITDNSAVGTGTR
+495 NSTTSN
-507 GRVAFDDLSWTCYSP
+507 RVAFDDLSWTCYNGLGTDETTVNKFS
-522 LSTNEVEKVRWN
+522 
-534 IYPNPVKNNILF
+534 IYPNPVKNNTLY
-546 VNGKDIQKIKR
+546 VTGKNIEKIKR
-557 IEIYNISGALVQVV
+557 VEIYNVNGILVQVIEKPFNNKNYITLKNPTKGMYLLKFDNNSFKFLV
-571 ENPFS
+571 E
-576 KGNNI
+576 
-581 QLRNLNKGV
+581 
-590 YILKAENTT
+590 
-599 QKFIVE
+599 

>member
-260 YIDHP
+260 FIDHQE
-265 VYVSAVWGGST
+265 YVAQIWGTTT
-276 PVTDTESPS
+276 PDTENPS
-285 TPTNLTVTNT
+285 TPTNLIVTGST
-295 TASSISLTWNAS
+295 SSTISLSWTDS
-307 TDNVGVS
+307 TDNIMV
-314 AYEIYLDGVFQIA
+314 ATYDIYLDGTLKTSSSSNSITV
-327 VSGTTGTING
+327 TGLN
-337 LAPSTTYNFYIIARD
+337 PSTTYSFYVKAKD
-352 AAGNLSSAS
+352 AAGNTSSQS
-361 NTASGTT
+361 NTTTGTT
-368 LAGSGGTPISCG
+368 TENTGGNDGGSTTSCG
-380 TENFEN
+380 TEDFEGVSGAV
-386 IPTNTSGGDQNYLAR
+386 NTYKTV
-401 TWTSNGITW
+401 TWNNNGITW
-410 NASAA
+410 TATDS
-415 RTDQTINNKAIT
+415 RSDQTINNKAIT
-427 VENGALSSSTIS
+427 VRNGTLSSSTIS
-439 GGISSLTVKTQMKF
+439 GGISSLTIKTQLKF
-453 TGNPGKFNL
+453 SGTNGSFKLF
-462 YINGDMVGQIPYSS
+462 INGVEKGTIPYSD
-476 TVTTTTIPN
+476 TVTTTTISN
-485 INIAGNITIN
+485 INVSGNVTISIQN
-495 ITDNSAVGTGTR
+495 NSTTSN
-507 GRVAFDDLSWTCYSP
+507 RVAFDDLSWTCYNGLGTDETTVNKFS
-522 LSTNEVEKVRWN
+522 
-534 IYPNPVKNNILF
+534 IYPNPVKNNTLY
-546 VNGKDIQKIKR
+546 VTGKNIEKIKR
-557 IEIYNISGALVQVV
+557 VEIYNVNGILVQVI
-571 ENPFS
+571 EKPF
-576 KGNNI
+576 NNK
-581 QLRNLNKGV
+581 N
-590 YILKAENTT
+590 YITLKNTT
-599 QKFIVE
+599 KGMYLLKFDNNSFKFLVE

>member
-32 GLSGSALKT
+32 GLTGAALKT
-41 KLSSIISSGHQTKS
+41 KLSQIITSGHQTKS

-260 YIDHP
+260 FINHQE
-265 VYVSAVWGGST
+265 YVAQIWGTTT
-276 PVTDTESPS
+276 PDTEAPS
-285 TPTNLTVTNT
+285 TP
-295 TASSISLTWNAS
+295 
-307 TDNVGVS
+307 
-314 AYEIYLDGVFQIA
+314 Q
-327 VSGTTGTING
+327 
-337 LAPSTTYNFYIIARD
+337 
-352 AAGNLSSAS
+352 NLS
-361 NTASGTT
+361 
-368 LAGSGGTPISCG
+368 
-380 TENFEN
+380 
-386 IPTNTSGGDQNYLAR
+386 
-401 TWTSNGITW
+401 
-410 NASAA
+410 
-415 RTDQTINNKAIT
+415 
-427 VENGALSSSTIS
+427 
-439 GGISSLTVKTQMKF
+439 
-453 TGNPGKFNL
+453 
-462 YINGDMVGQIPYSS
+462 
-476 TVTTTTIPN
+476 
-485 INIAGNITIN
+485 
-495 ITDNSAVGTGTR
+495 
-507 GRVAFDDLSWTCYSP
+507 
-522 LSTNEVEKVRWN
+522 
-534 IYPNPVKNNILF
+534 
-546 VNGKDIQKIKR
+546 
-557 IEIYNISGALVQVV
+557 
-571 ENPFS
+571 
-576 KGNNI
+576 
-581 QLRNLNKGV
+581 
-590 YILKAENTT
+590 
-599 QKFIVE
+599 

>member
-251 YTYQGNRNP
+251 YTYQRNRNP
-260 YIDHP
+260 FIDHP
-265 VYVSAVWGGST
+265 EYVDLIWGTTT
-276 PVTDTESPS
+276 PDTEAPS
-285 TPTNLTVTNT
+285 TPTNLIVTGST
-295 TASSISLTWNAS
+295 SSTISLSWTAS
-307 TDNVGVS
+307 TDNIMV
-314 AYEIYLDGVFQIA
+314 ATYDIYLDGTLKTSSSSNSITV
-327 VSGTTGTING
+327 TGLN
-337 LAPSTTYNFYIIARD
+337 PSTTYSFYVKAKD
-352 AAGNLSSAS
+352 AAGNTSSQS
-361 NTASGTT
+361 NTTTGTT
-368 LAGSGGTPISCG
+368 TENTGGNDGGSTTSCG
-380 TENFEN
+380 TEDFEGVSGAV
-386 IPTNTSGGDQNYLAR
+386 NTYKTV
-401 TWTSNGITW
+401 TWNNNGITW
-410 NASAA
+410 TATDS
-415 RTDQTINNKAIT
+415 RSDQTINNKAIT
-427 VENGALSSSTIS
+427 VRNGTLSSSTIS
-439 GGISSLTVKTQMKF
+439 GGISSLTIKTQLKF
-453 TGNPGKFNL
+453 SGTSGSFKLF
-462 YINGDMVGQIPYSS
+462 INGVEKGTIPYNN
-476 TVTTTTIPN
+476 TITNTTISN
-485 INIAGNITIN
+485 INISGNITISIQSN
-495 ITDNSAVGTGTR
+495 STTDN
-507 GRVAFDDLSWTCYSP
+507 RVAFDDLSWNCYNGLGTDETTVNKFS
-522 LSTNEVEKVRWN
+522 
-534 IYPNPVKNNILF
+534 IYPNPVKNNTLF
-546 VNGKDIQKIKR
+546 VNGKNIEKINR
-557 IEIYNISGALVQVV
+557 LEIYNMNGILVQVI
-571 ENPFS
+571 EKPF
-576 KGNNI
+576 NNK
-581 QLRNLNKGV
+581 N
-590 YILKAENTT
+590 YITLKNTT
-599 QKFIVE
+599 KGMYLLKFDNNSYKFVVE

>member
-27 YDGTA
+27 YDGTV
-32 GLSGSALKT
+32 GLTGAALKT

-260 YIDHP
+260 FIDHP
-265 VYVSAVWGGST
+265 EYVALIWGTTT
-276 PVTDTESPS
+276 PDTEAPS
-285 TPTNLTVTNT
+285 TPTNLTVTGST
-295 TASSISLTWNAS
+295 SSSISLSWTAS
-307 TDNVGVS
+307 TDNIIVAAYDIYVDGTLKTSSVS
-314 AYEIYLDGVFQIA
+314 NGAT
-327 VSGTTGTING
+327 VSGLN
-337 LAPSTTYNFYIIARD
+337 PSTTYTFFIKAKD
-352 AAGNLSSAS
+352 AAGNTSNQS
-361 NTASGTT
+361 NTATGTT
-368 LAGSGGTPISCG
+368 TENTGGNDGGSTTSCG
-380 TENFEN
+380 TEDFEGVSGAV
-386 IPTNTSGGDQNYLAR
+386 NTYKTV
-401 TWTSNGITW
+401 TWTNNGITW
-410 NASAA
+410 TATDS
-415 RTDQTINNKAIT
+415 RSDQTINNKAIT
-427 VENGALSSSTIS
+427 VRNGTLSSSTIS
-439 GGISSLTVKTQMKF
+439 GGISSLTIKTQLKF
-453 TGNPGKFNL
+453 SGTNGSFKLF
-462 YINGDMVGQIPYSS
+462 INGVEKGTIPYSD
-476 TVTTTTIPN
+476 TVTTTTISN
-485 INIAGNITIN
+485 INVSGNVTISIQN
-495 ITDNSAVGTGTR
+495 NSTTSN
-507 GRVAFDDLSWTCYSP
+507 RVAFDDLSWTCYNGLGTDETTVNKFS
-522 LSTNEVEKVRWN
+522 
-534 IYPNPVKNNILF
+534 IYPNPVKNNTLF
-546 VNGKDIQKIKR
+546 VNGKNIEKINR
-557 IEIYNISGALVQVV
+557 LEIYNMNGILVQVIEKPFNNKNYITLKNPTKGMYLLKFDNNSFKFLV
-571 ENPFS
+571 E
-576 KGNNI
+576 
-581 QLRNLNKGV
+581 
-590 YILKAENTT
+590 
-599 QKFIVE
+599 